1 MIYTLGNNETSHFR
15 FSISIGKKYGIAVKR
30 NLMKRRI
37 REIIKKHLDL
47 LKNLDYVFVVKPT
60 SNILDFNQIEQN
72 IVYLLNNDRKKEE
85 NK

>member
-1 MIYTLGNNETSHFR
+1 
-15 FSISIGKKYGIAVKR
+15 
-30 NLMKRRI
+30 MKRRI